1 MGDDIQDAFEG
12 TLNCEICLQ
21 TFASRES
28 LAVHMKEEHGEDI
41 GDVVDRPSE
50 APPQS

>member
-1 MGDDIQDAFEG
+1 MSDDIQDAFEG

-41 GDVVDRPSE
+41 SQATAERSE
-50 APPQS
+50 EPDEQ